1 MNKLC
6 GAVCAALLVMPAIA
20 MAEDNAMGCDSVNFS
35 QEVLAAFP
43 RIKDACQAVTMK
55 DGKPFV
61 QLKAEVV
68 AKDKD
73 TVTVRMMDRQNKP
86 ISEIKVAPGADDKA
100 KVEGKEMK
108 YKDLQKGQ
116 NLDVYLDHNRWGLYS
131 SLDRSNMMKIVSRKE
146 L

>member
-20 MAEDNAMGCDSVNFS
+20 MAEDMGCNDVNFGD
-35 QEVLAAFP
+35 EVLAAFP
-43 RIKDACQAVTMK
+43 KIREACQGVTMK
-55 DGKPFV
+55 DGKAYV

-73 TVTVRMMDRQNKP
+73 TLTVHMMDRQNKP
-86 ISEIKVAPGADDKA
+86 VSEIKVAPGAEDRA
-100 KVEGKEMK
+100 NVEGKDTK
-108 YKDLQKGQ
+108 FKDLQKGQ
-116 NLDVYLDHNRWGLYS
+116 DLSVYLEHDRWGLYS
-131 SLDRSNMMKIVSRKE
+131 SLDQSNMMKIVSRKE

>member
-20 MAEDNAMGCDSVNFS
+20 MAEESAMGCDSVNFS
-35 QEVLAAFP
+35 EEVLAAFP
-43 RIKDACQAVTMK
+43 KIRDACQAVTMK
-55 DGKPFV
+55 DGKPYV
-61 QLKAEVV
+61 KLKAKVV

-73 TVTVRMMDRQNKP
+73 TVTVQMMDRQNKP
-86 ISEIKVAPGADDKA
+86 ISEVKVAPGADDSA

-116 NLDVYLDHNRWGLYS
+116 DLDVYLEHNRWGLYS
-131 SLDRSNMMKIVSRKE
+131 SLDKSNMMKIVSRKE